1 MSRRAAALVIAM
13 CLVPA
18 VGARAAEPTPPPVPA
33 SPPAV
38 ERPAA
43 APSADPAA
51 PAPAAA
57 PAQPAGPVVV
67 PPRPLADAKADY
79 PPDALEAGLEAD
91 VVLQIDVLADG
102 RVGEVTVRE
111 AAGYGFDEAATAAVK
126 SMRFQPATVDGVP
139 AAVRISYTYRFR
151 VEQRAVEP
159 APEPEPARVLIAR
172 GDVRERGTRKRMTGV
187 AVILSETGE
196 SFLTDQRGAFEIF
209 GPGPG
214 RYTLEV
220 PLDAYEPY
228 RKPFE
233 VAEGEV
239 AKVKLRLTRDV
250 YADFRTVVKRP
261 RIEKEVAKRS
271 ISAAE
276 IQKLPG
282 TSGDSV
288 KVIQLLP
295 GVARGAFGSGEPII
309 RGSAPEDSLTFVG
322 GMRIPTLFHFGGLYS
337 VFNTDLIQTVDYW
350 PSGFSARF
358 GQATGGII
366 DVTLRPLRT
375 DRWHGTLETN
385 VFHAGVLV
393 EGPIGERT
401 SLALAA
407 RRSYIDA
414 LLPAVVPKD
423 TIDLTVAPR
432 YYDYQARVTH
442 RISDKS
448 DLALMAYGSDDEL
461 VFILK
466 EPAGPSGIIGG
477 KLRSKSF
484 FHLLNGEWR
493 RELTP
498 KSELRLSFSAGSER
512 FYVDA
517 GAGFNLDVKLQPVQ
531 YRLQTVWDISKDF
544 ILTAGVDGNVS
555 PFLVEYR
562 GGKPTKEGE
571 GRGGFNPA
579 DGFRVRAK
587 GTFYAVAPYLEGTL
601 RLVDK
606 LVLVPGLR
614 MDAVGT
620 GEASVVTAEPRLAVR
635 WEVTPKTVLKLF
647 GGLYHRPPDFDE
659 WDKTLGN
666 NKLGAER
673 ATQVAA
679 GIEQQI
685 DEFLSVDLQV
695 FAKFMDHLVVP
706 RSATEDGVSY
716 TNDGTG
722 RVYGLE
728 VMLRHDPGRRL
739 FGWISYTLMRAQ
751 RRDGKGAEYAWRP
764 FDFDQTHILNVV
776 GVYRLG
782 RGWEAGLRFRYTT
795 GNPETPV
802 IGAVFDSD
810 SDVYFPINGKANSSR
825 VGPFHQLDL
834 RVDKK
839 WVFNAWMFN
848 LYLEIQNVYNRK
860 NPEGISYSF
869 DYAEKSRFS
878 GLPIIPNFGL
888 KAEF

>member
-18 VGARAAEPTPPPVPA
+18 VGAWAAEPA
-33 SPPAV
+33 PPAAP

-43 APSADPAA
+43 TPNADPVPDAA
-51 PAPAAA
+51 
-57 PAQPAGPVVV
+57 PAGPVIV
-67 PPRPLADAKADY
+67 PPRPLADAVADY

-91 VVLQIDVLADG
+91 VLLQIDVLVDG
-102 RVGEVTVRE
+102 SVGEVTVQE
-111 AAGYGFDEAATAAVK
+111 PAGYGFDEAATAAVK
-126 SMRFQPATVDGVP
+126 SMRFEPATVDGVP
-139 AAVRISYTYRFR
+139 TPVRISYTYRFR
-151 VEQRAVEP
+151 VEQRVVEP
-159 APEPEPARVLIAR
+159 PPEPEPPRVLLAR

-187 AVILSETGE
+187 AVILDETGE
-196 SFLTDQRGAFEIF
+196 SFLTDARGAFEIY

-220 PLDAYEPY
+220 PVDAYEPY
-228 RKPFE
+228 RESFE
-233 VAEGEV
+233 VVEGKV
-239 AKVKLRLTRDV
+239 AKVELRLTRDV
-250 YADFRTVVKRP
+250 YSDFRTVVKRP

-309 RGSAPEDSLTFVG
+309 RGSAPEDSLTYVG

-358 GQATGGII
+358 GQATGGVI

-393 EGPIGERT
+393 EGPVGERT
-401 SLALAA
+401 SVALAA

-414 LLPAVVPKD
+414 LLPAVLPKD

-448 DLALMAYGSDDEL
+448 DFSLMAYGSDDEL

-498 KSELRLSFSAGSER
+498 KSELRLSFSAGYQR
-512 FYVDA
+512 FYFDA
-517 GAGFNLDVKLQPVQ
+517 GAGFNLDVKLAPVQ
-531 YRLQTVWDISKDF
+531 YRLETVWDASKDF

-555 PFLVEYR
+555 PYWVEYR
-562 GGKPTKEGE
+562 GGKLPKEGE
-571 GRGGFNPA
+571 GEGAFNPSN
-579 DGFRVRAK
+579 GFRVRAK
-587 GTFYAVAPYLEGTL
+587 GTFYSVAPYLEGTL
-601 RLVDK
+601 RLADK

-614 MDAVGT
+614 MDIIGT
-620 GEASVVTAEPRLAVR
+620 GDASVITAEPRLAVR

-659 WDKTLGN
+659 WNKTLGN

-673 ATQVAA
+673 AAQVAV
-679 GIEQQI
+679 GIEQRI
-685 DEFLSVDLQV
+685 DEFLSIDLQL
-695 FAKFMDHLVVP
+695 FAKFMDNLVVP
-706 RSATEDGVSY
+706 RSATEDGVNYS
-716 TNDGTG
+716 NAGTG

-728 VMLRHDPGRRL
+728 VMLRHDPGRRF
-739 FGWISYTLMRAQ
+739 FGWVSYTLMQAR
-751 RRDGKGAEYAWRP
+751 RRDGEGAEYRWRP

-802 IGAVFDSD
+802 VGAVFDAD
-810 SDVYFPINGKANSSR
+810 SDVYYPINGKPNSDR
-825 VGPFHQLDL
+825 VGPFHQLDI

-839 WVFNAWMFN
+839 WVFNTWMLN

-869 DYAEKSRFS
+869 DYADKTRFS